1 MISVSGAKRHADQH
15 TRTHTTQHTTILRF
29 FFFFFFWPDR
39 VVVMAAGGR
48 LEDPVFLM
56 YVLHHRSIRIFVI
69 PSMPA
74 ITKEQRTNGG
84 GDARLYFPQPKL
96 FGTIKIK
103 IKIKTKSKMAM
114 DSSGCVFFFFFFS
127 RRRRHMSMTI
137 KGRRSIFLFFS
148 RTFRGANSLIES
160 LI

>member
-1 MISVSGAKRHADQH
+1 MISVSGATRHADQH
-15 TRTHTTQHTTILRF
+15 THTHTKQHTQILR
-29 FFFFFFWPDR
+29 FFFFFWPDR
-39 VVVMAAGGR
+39 VVVMAAGG
-48 LEDPVFLM
+48 LEDPVFSD
-56 YVLHHRSIRIFVI
+56 VLHHRSIRIFVI

-103 IKIKTKSKMAM
+103 IRKSKMAM
-114 DSSGCVFFFFFFS
+114 RFKRLFCFFS

-137 KGRRSIFLFFS
+137 KGRRSILFFFFS
-148 RTFRGANSLIES
+148 LELSGRG
-160 LI
+160 

>member
-1 MISVSGAKRHADQH
+1 
-15 TRTHTTQHTTILRF
+15 
-29 FFFFFFWPDR
+29 
-39 VVVMAAGGR
+39 MAAGGR

-103 IKIKTKSKMAM
+103 INQNKKIKDGDAIQAA
-114 DSSGCVFFFFFFS
+114 VFFFS